1 VLIEIDPASPV
12 PPYEQL
18 RITITALVL
27 REMLEPGAKLPS
39 IRQLAG
45 DLGLAPGTV
54 ARAYRELEADGV
66 VRSRGARGTVVVG
79 PPSKDTATSR
89 LLGQATSL
97 ATAANE
103 THVGIEDAIAA
114 LRIAFASLRAQP

>member
-1 VLIEIDPASPV
+1 MLIEIDHSSPV

-18 RITITALVL
+18 RIVITAMVL
-27 REMLEPGAKLPS
+27 RSVLDAGAKLPS

-66 VRSRGARGTVVVG
+66 VCSRGARGTVVVG
-79 PPSKDTATSR
+79 PPAADTATSR
-89 LLGQATSL
+89 LLDQATSL
-97 ATAANE
+97 ATAADE
-103 THVGIEDAIAA
+103 GGAGLEDAIAA
-114 LRIAFASLRAQP
+114 LRIAFASLRVQP